1 MPPSSA
7 GAVPQA
13 HTDPYAPCPPTE
25 AAPAKDGFV
34 RLISETSPGRRRRDR
49 HSRPHRAGK
58 VDPTLGMHAHLAGW
72 AVFRAVATTSAQAR
86 FGAARE

>member
-49 HSRPHRAGK
+49 HSLITGQGGLIAGGSCWRHCVAGHRHG
-58 VDPTLGMHAHLAGW
+58 LAG
-72 AVFRAVATTSAQAR
+72 VVADR
-86 FGAARE
+86 HGP